1 MKLLKCLLISIAMA
15 TSCFGQTESLLI
27 APGDQ
32 LRVQV
37 FDTPEMDQ
45 TVRVTDSGEIPLLFV
60 GNVKV
65 ATFTPAA
72 AARAIEDKLK
82 SGHFM
87 THPQVTVV
95 VEEYAAQQVSVMGQ
109 VRNPGAYPITAPVSV
124 LKILSNAGGL
134 TDLADRNITIQRHGD
149 SRETVRYFLSNKSDA
164 ALDNSVMVYPGDI
177 VIVPK
182 AGIIYVLGDVGRPG
196 GYTMSDNES
205 QMTVLAA
212 VATAGGTN
220 KSAITSKVKL
230 VRKTPSGTTEIPI
243 SLSAMQAGKRP
254 DIALQPN
261 DVLYV
266 PFSYMK
272 NIAFNGAMIAASA
285 SSALIY
291 SHP

>member
-1 MKLLKCLLISIAMA
+1 MA
-15 TSCFGQTESLLI
+15 TACLGQTESLLI
-27 APGDQ
+27 APGDE

-45 TVRVTDSGEIPLLFV
+45 TVRVTDAGEVPLLFV

-65 ATFTPAA
+65 ATLTPGG
-72 AARAIEDKLK
+72 AARVIEDKLK
-82 SGHFM
+82 SEHFM
-87 THPQVTVV
+87 THPQVTLV

-109 VRNPGAYPITAPVSV
+109 VRNPGTYAITAPVSV

-134 TDLADRNITIQRHGD
+134 TDVADRNITIQRHGD
-149 SRETVRYFLSNKSDA
+149 SRETVKYFLSNTSDA
-164 ALDNSVMVYPGDI
+164 ALDNSVKVYPGDI

-182 AGIIYVLGDVGRPG
+182 AGIVYVLGDVGRPG

-266 PFSYMK
+266 PFSYIK
-272 NIAFNGAMIAASA
+272 NIAFNGAMIAAAA
-285 SSALIY
+285 SSAIIY
-291 SHP
+291 HP